1 MFFCIKYYLLYL
13 TGPRVL
19 RIETKQVP
27 RPSQAEVVLSD
38 GEFSSHCLVKISFFE
53 SVLLVFIITLIFST
67 VILKMASF
75 NTINN
80 FCLVK

>member
-1 MFFCIKYYLLYL
+1 MSKYQRYIVPLNKLFELFVCVFCNKYYLFCL

-38 GEFSSHCLVKISFFE
+38 GEFEFSSLCLIGLHFLKAYFLY
-53 SVLLVFIITLIFST
+53 LL
-67 VILKMASF
+67 
-75 NTINN
+75 
-80 FCLVK
+80 